1 MSRFSSSVEGQ
12 TDPYLRHIQ
21 QPPSPYRSIPSPA
34 SRTAYQMMASRG
46 AASSAPLAPSREEFM
61 KLSEDLKGQINDA
74 FGVFDADKDGR
85 IDYHEFRFALR
96 ALGFELPKAE
106 TFSHLQ
112 KYAVQ
117 PLNWDPKRECGPV
130 FREFTLPIWQ
140 AIAGTLVANRDP
152 VEECRRAFKL
162 FDVEGRGIITV
173 EDLRRVMDDLGQAI
187 EEQEL
192 QSMIREF
199 DSEGKGGIN
208 EDEFIKIM
216 LKKRA

>member
-1 MSRFSSSVEGQ
+1 M
-12 TDPYLRHIQ
+12 
-21 QPPSPYRSIPSPA
+21 
-34 SRTAYQMMASRG
+34 
-46 AASSAPLAPSREEFM
+46 
-61 KLSEDLKGQINDA
+61 
-74 FGVFDADKDGR
+74 
-85 IDYHEFRFALR
+85 
-96 ALGFELPKAE
+96 
-106 TFSHLQ
+106 
-112 KYAVQ
+112 
-117 PLNWDPKRECGPV
+117 
-130 FREFTLPIWQ
+130 
-140 AIAGTLVANRDP
+140 
-152 VEECRRAFKL
+152 EECRRAFKL